1 MSEQELVAKYSD
13 NYLWRELMPHYQE
26 NPEEF
31 KEMHGCLFFTDWST
45 GETDWEDEITDESI
59 EEFFRGNAE
68 IQSYEKE
75 LHFDDFKMEIDEE
88 FRKYIGARCKVHSNN
103 FGWAND
109 SIHQEFIL
117 EKTDDLIR
125 RILPETELDCAIYRV
140 KDREYRY
147 DVSHHDGKENY
158 FLVVGGSDE

>member
-13 NYLWRELMPHYQE
+13 NYLWCELVPHYQK

-31 KEMHGCLFFTDWST
+31 KDYLDTLEHPDFPG
-45 GETDWEDEITDESI
+45 EITDESI
-59 EEFFRGNAE
+59 EEFFRNNVDE
-68 IQSYEKE
+68 QWHEQEY
-75 LHFDDFKMEIDEE
+75 HHDDFKYSIDGE

-103 FGWAND
+103 FGWNND

-147 DVSHHDGKENY
+147 DVAHHDGKENY
-158 FLVVGGSDE
+158 FLVVCEG

>member
-13 NYLWRELMPHYQE
+13 NYLWCELVPHYQK

-31 KEMHGCLFFTDWST
+31 EDIHGGCFNFP
-45 GETDWEDEITDESI
+45 DEITDESI
-59 EEFFRGNAE
+59 EEFFSGN
-68 IQSYEKE
+68 IDLQSDEQE
-75 LHFDDFKMEIDEE
+75 WHQEDFKMEIDGE
-88 FRKYIGARCKVHSNN
+88 FRKYVGARCTVHSNN
-103 FGWAND
+103 FGWNNQ

-117 EKTDDLIR
+117 EKTEDLIWK
-125 RILPETELDCAIYRV
+125 ILPETELNCSIYRV

-158 FLVVGGSDE
+158 FLVVGGES